1 MEQVVE
7 AHFQEY
13 SEKPDIVVMA
23 PGRFHLIGE
32 HTWYFKDKT
41 LSMAVNIPVYI
52 AASVRNDSSLRFYY
66 PQIDDKR
73 KSNVTTCKF
82 KKEDRWANVL
92 KAIIVGFSES
102 GFVPKGL
109 NITLWTDVP
118 PNSGFGITTA
128 IKVATALVVKNL
140 FFPTC
145 GDNIVLQAIERG
157 NKYFLNVGNY
167 IADIYTCLFA
177 EENSFLLSDHL
188 KNTHTAIPF
197 SFDDFK
203 ILLTDAKVPRISMW
217 SEDSVFTAE
226 NFLLMAELKRQKNGY
241 WIYEE
246 SSTEVTDVLSV
257 VPENFRRKLSC
268 LIKEHKRVLDAVN
281 AIQTNNFSKFA
292 RVVND
297 SHDDM
302 RDLYDISCPEIDW
315 LVKRVLELDSSA
327 KQGIL
332 TSCSRIT
339 GKGFGRCTYTILK
352 SCDINKYTQKLG
364 EYERIFGFKP
374 TYYEVK
380 PSEGAK
386 VL

>member
-1 MEQVVE
+1 
-7 AHFQEY
+7 
-13 SEKPDIVVMA
+13 MA
-23 PGRFHLIGE
+23 
-32 HTWYFKDKT
+32 
-41 LSMAVNIPVYI
+41 LSDWSLYPHKIP
-52 AASVRNDSSLRFYY
+52 L
-66 PQIDDKR
+66 P
-73 KSNVTTCKF
+73 
-82 KKEDRWANVL
+82 
-92 KAIIVGFSES
+92 S
-102 GFVPKGL
+102 G
-109 NITLWTDVP
+109 
-118 PNSGFGITTA
+118 
-128 IKVATALVVKNL
+128 
-140 FFPTC
+140 
-145 GDNIVLQAIERG
+145 
-157 NKYFLNVGNY
+157 
-167 IADIYTCLFA
+167 CLFA
-177 EENSFLLSDHL
+177 EENSFLLTDHL

-197 SFDDFK
+197 SFDNFK

-339 GKGFGRCTYTILK
+339 GKGFGRCTYTI
-352 SCDINKYTQKLG
+352 
-364 EYERIFGFKP
+364 
-374 TYYEVK
+374 
-380 PSEGAK
+380 
-386 VL
+386 